1 MDKKTDLAEAAEKA
15 ALKAYSPYSGFK
27 VGAAIMTESGE
38 IFTGCNVENS
48 SYGLTVCAERIALF
62 NAITAGYQKFSEI
75 VIYTDTEKAFYP
87 CGACRQVLAEFNP
100 QLEVSVIWKNGK
112 ETMKIQDL
120 LPNQFRL

>member
-100 QLEVSVIWKNGK
+100 QLEVSV
-112 ETMKIQDL
+112 
-120 LPNQFRL
+120 

>member
-1 MDKKTDLAEAAEKA
+1 MEKKTELAEAAEKA

-38 IFTGCNVENS
+38 IFTGCNVENA
-48 SYGLTVCAERIALF
+48 SYGLTICAERIALF
-62 NAITAGYQKFSEI
+62 NAITAGHQKFSEI
-75 VIYTDTEKAFYP
+75 VIYTNTDKAFYP

>member
-100 QLEVSVIWKNGK
+100 QLEVSVVWKNGK
-112 ETMKIQDL
+112 ETMKLQDL
-120 LPNQFRL
+120 LPKQFRL

>member
-1 MDKKTDLAEAAEKA
+1 MDKKTELAEAAAKA
-15 ALKAYSPYSGFK
+15 ALNAYSPYSGFK

-38 IFTGCNVENS
+38 IFIGCNVENS

-62 NAITAGYQKFSEI
+62 NAITAGHQKFSEI
-75 VIYTDTEKAFYP
+75 VIYTDTDKPFYP

-112 ETMKIQDL
+112 ETMKLQDL

>member
-1 MDKKTDLAEAAEKA
+1 MEKKTELAEAAEKA
-15 ALKAYSPYSGFK
+15 ALNAYSPYSGFK
-27 VGAAIMTESGE
+27 AGAAIMTESGE
-38 IFTGCNVENS
+38 IFTGCNVENA
-48 SYGLTVCAERIALF
+48 SYGLTICAERIALF
-62 NAITAGYQKFSEI
+62 NAITAGHQKFSEI
-75 VIYTDTEKAFYP
+75 VIYTNTDKAFYP

>member
-1 MDKKTDLAEAAEKA
+1 MDKKKDLAAAAKKA
-15 ALKAYSPYSGFK
+15 SLKAYSPYSSFS
-27 VGAAIMTESGE
+27 VGAAILTETGE

-62 NAITAGYQKFSEI
+62 NAVTAGHQKFSEI
-75 VIYTDTEKAFYP
+75 VIYTDTDIPFYP

-112 ETMKIQDL
+112 KTMNLQEL
-120 LPNQFRL
+120 LPYQFKL

>member
-112 ETMKIQDL
+112 ETMKLQDL
-120 LPNQFRL
+120 LPKQFRL

>member
-62 NAITAGYQKFSEI
+62 NAITAGHQKFSEI
-75 VIYTDTEKAFYP
+75 VIYTNTDKAFYP

-112 ETMKIQDL
+112 ETMKLQDL
-120 LPNQFRL
+120 LPKQFRL